1 MQLALSLVRSTVC
14 KTLGSLFI
22 KLHFPEIAAQ
32 LTHEQAQ
39 TITLLL
45 LAQWGCCMNTGDS

>member
-1 MQLALSLVRSTVC
+1 MQLTLSPVRSPFC
-14 KTLGSLFI
+14 KTPGFI
-22 KLHFPEIAAQ
+22 FVKLHFPEITAQ